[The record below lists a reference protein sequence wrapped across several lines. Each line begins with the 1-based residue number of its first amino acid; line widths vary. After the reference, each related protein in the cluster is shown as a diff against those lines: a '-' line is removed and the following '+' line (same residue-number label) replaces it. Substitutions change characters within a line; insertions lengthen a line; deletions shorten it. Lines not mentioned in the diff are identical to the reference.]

1 MTPGGEGGTGAE
13 AGASATPSARYGVVA
28 RLFHWTTVVMVGIM
42 IPVGIAMTSGALEG
56 TAFQDPLFILHK
68 GLGVVI
74 LALVVLRLA
83 WRLFHEPPPFPDT
96 MPPVEQWLAKTT
108 HWGLYVLLL
117 VQTVSGY
124 LRTVAGDFPI
134 ELLEAVG
141 IPPLL
146 SGMPELEQAM
156 LLVHIVSA
164 YTLTAAIAAHASA
177 AVYHAIT
184 ENDDIFRRVW
194 PPV

>member
-1 MTPGGEGGTGAE
+1 MNAPGSA
-13 AGASATPSARYGVVA
+13 ASASEPATRRYGVVA
-28 RLFHWTTVVMVGIM
+28 RLFHWTTVAMVGVM
-42 IPVGIAMTSGALEG
+42 IPVGIAMTSGFFEG
-56 TAFQDPLFILHK
+56 TAAQDPLFILHK

-74 LALVVLRLA
+74 LALLVLRLG

-96 MPPVEQWLAKTT
+96 MPPIEQWMAKST

-156 LLVHIVSA
+156 LLVHTVSA
-164 YTLTAAIAAHASA
+164 YTLTAVIAAHASA

-184 ENDDIFRRVW
+184 ENDGILRRIW

>member
-1 MTPGGEGGTGAE
+1 MTDGTDT
-13 AGASATPSARYGVVA
+13 ATSARHGRVA
-28 RLFHWTTVVMVGIM
+28 RLFHWTTVVGVGIM
-42 IPVGIAMTSGALEG
+42 IPVGIAMTSGFFEG
-56 TAFQDPLFILHK
+56 TGLQDPLFILHK

-74 LALVVLRLA
+74 LALVVLRLG
-83 WRLFHEPPPFPDT
+83 WRLFHKPPPFPDT
-96 MPPVEQWLAKTT
+96 MPPIEQWMAKTT

-134 ELLEAVG
+134 ELLDVMG

-156 LLVHIVSA
+156 LLVHTASA
-164 YTLTAAIAAHASA
+164 YVL
-177 AVYHAIT
+177 
-184 ENDDIFRRVW
+184 
-194 PPV
+194 

>member
-1 MTPGGEGGTGAE
+1 MTDESE
-13 AGASATPSARYGVVA
+13 APAPRKYGKAA

-42 IPVGIAMTSGALEG
+42 IPVGITMTSGFFEG
-56 TAFQDPLFILHK
+56 TGFQDPLFILHK

-74 LALVVLRLA
+74 LALVVLRLG
-83 WRLFHEPPPFPDT
+83 WRLFQKPPPFPDT
-96 MPPVEQWLAKTT
+96 MPPVEQWMAKTT

-124 LRTVAGDFPI
+124 LRTVAGNFPI
-134 ELLEAVG
+134 EILEVVG

-146 SGMPELEQAM
+146 SEMPELERAM
-156 LLVHIVSA
+156 LLVHTASA
-164 YTLTAAIAAHASA
+164 YILTAAIAAHVSA

-184 ENDDIFRRVW
+184 ENDGILRRIW